1 MKILNS
7 ILSFKN
13 KTNNMERF
21 LFFKIETIYH
31 WAELHLL
38 KLIFILVGGYILHKV
53 IQRSIEKIIRI
64 LVVPDRFMT
73 KEAEVKRENTLIR
86 IFGWISKISI
96 IILVI
101 MMSLQE
107 FGIPIGPIIAG
118 AGIIGLAVGFGGQY
132 LIRDLISG
140 FFIILEN
147 QYRIGDLIK
156 INDVDGTVEDIS
168 LRMTKLRDMNGTV
181 HHIPHGEITIVSNF
195 SKDYAKI
202 NLDIG
207 IAYDASLEK
216 AIQVINEIGEKISE
230 EEYWKEKIVSKPQF
244 LRVNELADS
253 AVILKITGETM
264 PLTQYEVAGELR
276 MRIKLAFD
284 ENQIEI
290 PFPQMV
296 VHTKK

>member
-1 MKILNS
+1 
-7 ILSFKN
+7 
-13 KTNNMERF
+13 MENF
-21 LFFKIETIYH
+21 VIFKIESIYH

-38 KLIFILVGGYILHKV
+38 KLIFILLGGFIFHKLL
-53 IQRSIEKIIRI
+53 QRSIEKIIRI
-64 LVVPDRFMT
+64 LVVPDRFTT

-132 LIRDLISG
+132 LIKDLISG

-207 IAYDASLEK
+207 ISYDAPLEK
-216 AIQVINEIGEKISE
+216 AIEVIDQIGEE
-230 EEYWKEKIVSKPQF
+230 MANEEYWKNKIVTKPQF
-244 LRVNELADS
+244 LRVNDLADS

-264 PLTQYEVAGELR
+264 PLSQYEVAGELR
-276 MRIKLAFD
+276 KRVKLAFD
-284 ENQIEI
+284 KNNIEI

-296 VHTKK
+296 IHSKK